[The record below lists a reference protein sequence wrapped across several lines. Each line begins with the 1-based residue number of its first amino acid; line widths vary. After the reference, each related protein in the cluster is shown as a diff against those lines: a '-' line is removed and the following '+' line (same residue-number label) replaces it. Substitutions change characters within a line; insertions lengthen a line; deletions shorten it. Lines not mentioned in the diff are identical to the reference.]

1 MFATLDLNQLEPQKP
16 RTFVKIER
24 RAGFLTSAS
33 TESDEPTLPVAP
45 SYSIIKTE
53 NLADSVLASGP
64 SIHSDDIRLG
74 WAHFLGW
81 RTSGVMGK
89 NYKPNLGQLH

>member
-1 MFATLDLNQLEPQKP
+1 MNQLEPQKP

-24 RAGFLTSAS
+24 RAGLLTSAS
-33 TESDEPTLPVAP
+33 TEPDEPTLPAVP
-45 SYSIIKTE
+45 SYSVMKTE
-53 NLADSVLASGP
+53 NLADLVLVSGP

-89 NYKPNLGQLH
+89 NKKKF